1 MIWCESSC
9 SERSH
14 YWTWTTIANNMCAQE
29 ELAMHWTTV
38 FTGQGFGPNSG
49 FLILFFFDVGS
60 VTPTRRLTDFNRP
73 GEKKAVYRIDRCD
86 WPRPLESTFIS
97 SSHTEISKQAPE
109 KGFFLLR
116 HLIAKHQMAKLKWSK
131 AVEHLL
137 AWTWISSNCN

>member
-1 MIWCESSC
+1 MD
-9 SERSH
+9 
-14 YWTWTTIANNMCAQE
+14 NNCQKNVRTRRVSNATM
-29 ELAMHWTTV
+29 

-109 KGFFLLR
+109 KGFFCFVTSS
-116 HLIAKHQMAKLKWSK
+116 QNTKWRSLSE
-131 AVEHLL
+131 ARQLNICSHGHGSVPIVINSYLSF
-137 AWTWISSNCN
+137 I